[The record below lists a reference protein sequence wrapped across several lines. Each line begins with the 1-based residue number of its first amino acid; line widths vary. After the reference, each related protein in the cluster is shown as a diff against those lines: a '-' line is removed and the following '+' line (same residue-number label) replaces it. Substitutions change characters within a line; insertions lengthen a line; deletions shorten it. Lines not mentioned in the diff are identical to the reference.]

1 MTTSLVVEL
10 EELQRL
16 FSGTP
21 VPRDDYNHHF
31 FMKPRKLVEEAQE
44 EFSAFIDAHF
54 ENLRGGRNNKAA
66 EALRSHLQWV
76 FLGLADAAMRGKWLL
91 VSLDDKAYTSDP
103 LLKRYGF
110 KYAPTKAIV
119 DYLERNGFA
128 TVKRG
133 RQYKNNPARTRL
145 YPNPELASALVGF
158 HLQTVTDIEP
168 PYVVI
173 NEPEGKWKEVIA
185 ELPVDHPDRQEMTQ
199 INDFL
204 KGRTWACKGPVQL
217 KYKHDVFNSGRLY
230 TDYQELPDRRVR
242 IRINTLIDGEQL
254 CEVDF
259 SANHLRMAMAVLHGE
274 DIGDTPYED
283 IMELAQIRDRDRVKT
298 FVTTALSASSRTAA
312 NSSWNHDNLGAQFFG
327 RLELA
332 MIKRFPKLKLYDSWG
347 IQAQSLEG
355 SILRQVMLQGM
366 EKDIVCLPV
375 HDAVA
380 IPQQHEKWAVD
391 AMLEAWERV
400 VSTGKAGAARAR
412 VKVDNA

>member
-1 MTTSLVVEL
+1 MTTSLVAEL

-31 FMKPRKLVEEAQE
+31 FMKPRKLLEEAQE
-44 EFSAFIDAHF
+44 EFSAFLDGHF

-91 VSLDDKAYTSDP
+91 VSLDDRAYTSDL

-168 PYVVI
+168 PFVVI

-185 ELPVDHPDRQEMTQ
+185 ELPVDHPDRLEMTQ

-204 KGRTWACKGPVQL
+204 KCHTWACKGPVQL
-217 KYKHDVFNSGRLY
+217 KYKHDVFSSGRLY
-230 TDYQELPDRRVR
+230 TDYQDLPDRRVR
-242 IRINTLIDGEQL
+242 IRINTLIDGEPL

-259 SANHLRMAMAVLHGE
+259 SANHLRLAMSVLHDE
-274 DIGDTPYED
+274 DIGDAPYED
-283 IMELAQIRDRDRVKT
+283 IMEIAQLRDRSLIKT
-298 FVTTALSASSRTAA
+298 FVTRALGADNRTAA
-312 NSSWNHDNLGAQFFG
+312 NSGWNKEKLGASLFEQI
-327 RLELA
+327 ELA
-332 MIKRFPKLKLYDSWG
+332 VMRRFPKLKLYDAWG
-347 IQAQSLEG
+347 IQAQNLEG
-355 SILRQVMLQGM
+355 AMLRHVMLQGI

-375 HDAVA
+375 HDAIAV
-380 IPQQHEKWAVD
+380 PQQHEKWAVD
-391 AMLEAWERV
+391 AMLEAWERFGV
-400 VSTGKAGAARAR
+400 RNASLARAR
-412 VKVDNA
+412 VKVDKP